1 MLKYLLLFLILLG
14 SCSSPKYEV
23 QTDTSLTIEEFIQNP
38 FPQKVDIDKFR
49 KNHRNLKYRKYIR
62 TPQFNASLKD
72 TVYRFFSGKTNVL
85 FYKPQQKNKI
95 YLLSTTIGD
104 KKVQLKNGIR
114 TGLSISQVRKK
125 FVDFPELMNDT
136 IRFSHSNKMAAFIF
150 EDNKVAKIMI
160 YQSKSK
166 KP

>member
-1 MLKYLLLFLILLG
+1 MPKYLLLFLILLG
-14 SCSSPKYEV
+14 SCSPKYEV
-23 QTDTSLTIEEFIQNP
+23 QSHTPLTIEEFIQNP

-49 KNHRNLKYRKYIR
+49 KDHRNMKYRKYIR
-62 TPQFNASLKD
+62 TPKFNASLKD

-114 TGLSISQVRKK
+114 TGLSINQVRQR
-125 FVDFPELMNDT
+125 FIDFPELMNNT
-136 IRFSHSNKMAAFIF
+136 IKFSHSNKKAAFIF

-160 YQSKSK
+160 YQSKSQK
-166 KP
+166 